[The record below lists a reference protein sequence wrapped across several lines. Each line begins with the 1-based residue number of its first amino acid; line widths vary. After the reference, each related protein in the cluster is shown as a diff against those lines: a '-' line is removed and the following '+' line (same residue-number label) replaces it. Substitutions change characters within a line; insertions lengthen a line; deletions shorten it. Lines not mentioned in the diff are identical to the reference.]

1 MFGSATGPGGMG
13 AIQQFIPLILM
24 FAIFYFL
31 LIRPQQKKAK
41 EHRALLD
48 NIKHN
53 AEYLLIEVGDLLKR
67 DFGCETEV
75 IKKRTYT
82 RFAEPHI
89 IESLKKFDGVVTA
102 VGD

>member
-1 MFGSATGPGGMG
+1 MPMTLVDPTAEQISAVQNG
-13 AIQQFIPLILM
+13 AARLDTLQGKRI
-24 FAIFYFL
+24 
-31 LIRPQQKKAK
+31 
-41 EHRALLD
+41 ALLD